1 MRPFAGF
8 AIVLLIISSHA
19 QSRPLVTDFASLR
32 PALKEGKEVRAVI
45 HYGRCRLV
53 TDGKESKSPDAI
65 GGMSFETFEYFA
77 AGSIG
82 NPKAYVT
89 TSETMLISHPS
100 KGYVYN
106 YVKLKVYEDSAV
118 DVVARYLNPSTFEV
132 VMDEI
137 FFAKISTTTENRDAY
152 FFVHHTEEEEKQ

>member
-8 AIVLLIISSHA
+8 AIVLLILSSHA
-19 QSRPLVTDFASLR
+19 QSQPLVTDFASLMA
-32 PALKEGKEVRAVI
+32 ALKDGKEVRAVI

-65 GGMSFETFEYFA
+65 GGMSFTTFEYFA

-89 TSETMLISHPS
+89 TSETVLISHPS
-100 KGYVYN
+100 RGYVYN
-106 YVKLKVYEDSAV
+106 YVKLKVYEDTAV
-118 DVVARYLNPSTFEV
+118 DVVTRYLNPSTFEV

-137 FFAKISTTTENRDAY
+137 FYGQMSTSAENRGAY
-152 FFVHHTEEEEKQ
+152 FFVEDFNEEEKE